1 MASEM
6 IATVEEIIVNVS
18 SRIQKTKNK
27 SIYNIYIFLNYFTGT
42 EHCCDLVTL
51 YIITHTYR

>member
-27 SIYNIYIFLNYFTGT
+27 SIYF
-42 EHCCDLVTL
+42 
-51 YIITHTYR
+51 